1 MDDFTLTMNCG
12 YPSQDVIV
20 GGDFDLSPDISSF
33 VGNEEVIFED
43 LDGGLTSS
51 SDDLGSPGSP
61 GLRSSNEDE
70 IIHIKAESE
79 DEDSDTLSVSLNVD
93 FDKLD
98 RSKSKTKEYVFVTE
112 DGKTAER
119 FEDFGNNDDFCWK
132 EISMESKKKN
142 SFTEASIT
150 PSKIQV
156 QNEYT
161 KPKMSYAQLIAEA
174 LLTGRERMLTL
185 NEIYIAINKKHP
197 YYSLDASTGRN
208 WQNAIRHNLTLNK
221 AFIKVPRPA
230 TEGRGAYWKLELGAE
245 TQIFRRMARNYN
257 RPHTAVAKP
266 MGLNSRGHKIFYC
279 DTTDVNTVYIAVPTW
294 LSIKIHAEEKDFIH
308 MYYKI
313 YLKWR
318 FKHH

>member
-1 MDDFTLTMNCG
+1 M
-12 YPSQDVIV
+12 
-20 GGDFDLSPDISSF
+20 ISREF
-33 VGNEEVIFED
+33 FFQ
-43 LDGGLTSS
+43 
-51 SDDLGSPGSP
+51 
-61 GLRSSNEDE
+61 
-70 IIHIKAESE
+70 IKAESE

-132 EISMESKKKN
+132 EISMENKKKN
-142 SFTEASIT
+142 SFTEANSIT

-208 WQNAIRHNLTLNK
+208 WQNAIRSVCSSHVHYFALYNLYSFAILFLAQAQSSSN
-221 AFIKVPRPA
+221 
-230 TEGRGAYWKLELGAE
+230 YQS
-245 TQIFRRMARNYN
+245 TQL
-257 RPHTAVAKP
+257 
-266 MGLNSRGHKIFYC
+266 LNSFKRI
-279 DTTDVNTVYIAVPTW
+279 
-294 LSIKIHAEEKDFIH
+294 LSNF
-308 MYYKI
+308 
-313 YLKWR
+313 
-318 FKHH
+318 

>member
-98 RSKSKTKEYVFVTE
+98 RKNVKTKEYVFVTE

-119 FEDFGNNDDFCWK
+119 FEDFGNDFWT
-132 EISMESKKKN
+132 EMQKKN
-142 SFTEASIT
+142 SLHKDTTFTEAASRIE
-150 PSKIQV
+150 V

-279 DTTDVNTVYIAVPTW
+279 DTTDVNTVYIAVPT
-294 LSIKIHAEEKDFIH
+294 
-308 MYYKI
+308 
-313 YLKWR
+313 
-318 FKHH
+318 

>member
-33 VGNEEVIFED
+33 VGSEEVIFED
-43 LDGGLTSS
+43 IDGGLTSS
-51 SDDLGSPGSP
+51 SDDLGSPD
-61 GLRSSNEDE
+61 LRSSNEDE

-93 FDKLD
+93 LDKLD
-98 RSKSKTKEYVFVTE
+98 RKTKTKEYVFVTE

-119 FEDFGNNDDFCWK
+119 FEDF
-132 EISMESKKKN
+132 EV
-142 SFTEASIT
+142 
-150 PSKIQV
+150 PSKIEV

-230 TEGRGAYWKLELGAE
+230 TEGRGAYWKLEVGAE

-279 DTTDVNTVYIAVPTW
+279 DTTDVNTVYIAVPT
-294 LSIKIHAEEKDFIH
+294 
-308 MYYKI
+308 
-313 YLKWR
+313 
-318 FKHH
+318 

>member
-1 MDDFTLTMNCG
+1 MKTQRFVLW
-12 YPSQDVIV
+12 Q
-20 GGDFDLSPDISSF
+20 LSISRQKIWF
-33 VGNEEVIFED
+33 FQ
-43 LDGGLTSS
+43 
-51 SDDLGSPGSP
+51 
-61 GLRSSNEDE
+61 
-70 IIHIKAESE
+70 IKAESE

-132 EISMESKKKN
+132 EISMENKKKN

-208 WQNAIRHNLTLNK
+208 WQNAIRSVCSSHVHYFALYNLYSFAILFL
-221 AFIKVPRPA
+221 A
-230 TEGRGAYWKLELGAE
+230 
-245 TQIFRRMARNYN
+245 
-257 RPHTAVAKP
+257 
-266 MGLNSRGHKIFYC
+266 
-279 DTTDVNTVYIAVPTW
+279 
-294 LSIKIHAEEKDFIH
+294 
-308 MYYKI
+308 
-313 YLKWR
+313 
-318 FKHH
+318 

>member
-1 MDDFTLTMNCG
+1 M
-12 YPSQDVIV
+12 Y
-20 GGDFDLSPDISSF
+20 FDNFLVFISRQKNLF
-33 VGNEEVIFED
+33 FQ
-43 LDGGLTSS
+43 
-51 SDDLGSPGSP
+51 
-61 GLRSSNEDE
+61 
-70 IIHIKAESE
+70 IKAESE

-132 EISMESKKKN
+132 EISMENKKKN

-208 WQNAIRHNLTLNK
+208 WQNAIRSVCSSHVHYFALIQFVL
-221 AFIKVPRPA
+221 
-230 TEGRGAYWKLELGAE
+230 L
-245 TQIFRRMARNYN
+245 
-257 RPHTAVAKP
+257 
-266 MGLNSRGHKIFYC
+266 C
-279 DTTDVNTVYIAVPTW
+279 NTVFGFNPNSSNYHST
-294 LSIKIHAEEKDFIH
+294 LLLIHI
-308 MYYKI
+308 
-313 YLKWR
+313 
-318 FKHH
+318 

>member
-1 MDDFTLTMNCG
+1 M
-12 YPSQDVIV
+12 
-20 GGDFDLSPDISSF
+20 ISREF
-33 VGNEEVIFED
+33 FFQ
-43 LDGGLTSS
+43 
-51 SDDLGSPGSP
+51 
-61 GLRSSNEDE
+61 
-70 IIHIKAESE
+70 IKAESE

-132 EISMESKKKN
+132 EISMENKKKN
-142 SFTEASIT
+142 SFTEA

-208 WQNAIRHNLTLNK
+208 WQNAIRSVQKSCAFFFSYLICTLLYTVLGSSPNF
-221 AFIKVPRPA
+221 A
-230 TEGRGAYWKLELGAE
+230 KL
-245 TQIFRRMARNYN
+245 
-257 RPHTAVAKP
+257 P
-266 MGLNSRGHKIFYC
+266 
-279 DTTDVNTVYIAVPTW
+279 W
-294 LSIKIHAEEKDFIH
+294 
-308 MYYKI
+308 YKI
-313 YLKWR
+313 RIGSSLNL
-318 FKHH
+318 FLNEN